1 MGTLRPIACSGHRRV
16 TRAALMHPNAGRPIP
31 KSELISGE
39 TFCTET
45 VDPVGLGR
53 TGFPGWIGLTGYGI
67 LAVSFFTDLWIAG
80 W

>member
-16 TRAALMHPNAGRPIP
+16 TRAALMYPNAGRPIP

-53 TGFPGWIGLTGYGI
+53 TGLLGWTGLAGYRV
-67 LAVSFFTDLWIAG
+67 LTVRPFTDLWIAG